1 LVEHKY
7 ALRSK
12 GELILEDSDH
22 LWDKEKPIPGNTKG
36 LPGNMDRLSGKIELE
51 SGRAESEPGETDL
64 SSGKE
69 KPVLGNSN

>member
-1 LVEHKY
+1 
-7 ALRSK
+7 
-12 GELILEDSDH
+12 
-22 LWDKEKPIPGNTKG
+22 
-36 LPGNMDRLSGKIELE
+36 MDRLSGKIELE